1 MSRSL
6 ADCSVE
12 VRIPVSISSAEG
24 VNETKV
30 SSRHLQY
37 ITSLQRMP
45 KHRKIPV
52 VRPSAYPGARLDSAT
67 WRSVF
72 GASFKK
78 AKNAVYPLA
87 SKGQTGGGPTGLGV
101 QPSAGGGGTGSRRH
115 TLTFVQNFGL
125 LGFPILLTVS
135 VSIAWTTLLLILN
148 VAPNATANYIM
159 NTAEFDD
166 GSFWLIIDPSALQS
180 ALAAVGL
187 GLVLVGYLYALLKL
201 TWWMN
206 RDLPDSS
213 SNAYLARIT
222 RALVREGS
230 SREQI
235 LEFWTDLTGYQ
246 GQRRK
251 FWVRDLLSDSLW
263 LLGDTLG

>member
-1 MSRSL
+1 
-6 ADCSVE
+6 
-12 VRIPVSISSAEG
+12 
-24 VNETKV
+24 
-30 SSRHLQY
+30 
-37 ITSLQRMP
+37 MP

-87 SKGQTGGGPTGLGV
+87 SQGQTGGGPTGSGV
-101 QPSAGGGGTGSRRH
+101 QSSGESQSGPQRH
-115 TLTFVQNFGL
+115 KLTFVQNFGSL
-125 LGFPILLTVS
+125 SFPILLIVY
-135 VSIAWTTLLLILN
+135 VSIAWTTLLLVLN
-148 VAPNATANYIM
+148 VAPNATANYLM
-159 NTAEFDD
+159 NTTEFDD
-166 GSFWLIIDPSALQS
+166 GSFWLIIDPSASQC

-187 GLVLVGYLYALLKL
+187 GLVLLGYLYAFLKM
-201 TWWMN
+201 TWWQN
-206 RDLPDSS
+206 HDLPDSS

-230 SREQI
+230 SRQQV

-251 FWVRDLLSDSLW
+251 FWVQIHC
-263 LLGDTLG
+263 